1 MSNNYSVRLGIIITA
16 TILLL
21 TAGASVVI
29 GQTATIDAEGSPD
42 IELYTPDNE
51 ITPGTETEFA
61 IQFNNDGEF
70 KNGNERDREYVTTAR
85 SVVTSI
91 DTEDA
96 PIIVKTGEKPIGN
109 VPESNPKSV
118 PFEIEVPDD
127 AATGTYE
134 IEVDFEYTYTS
145 KARSGVPNER
155 NIQTTQSRSRTE
167 DVEIKISNDARFE
180 VTEVDSSLRVGE
192 EGEVTGQLQNVGGED
207 ATNAEI
213 SFAPE
218 SETIVALE
226 SSVAVGDVPA
236 GEAANFSIPVEVTSE
251 AEAVPRRFSLPVSFR
266 DENGIRQSDDDPE
279 FLAEVAAKR
288 DAFGIEP
295 VDATVAAGG
304 SRALDVEVTN
314 QLDEPVTDLEGK
326 LFADDPLDSSNDETF
341 TESLDPGETTTV
353 TVDLSASGG
362 ATPKNYPVSMDFRY
376 TDSDGDSKLSDSY
389 RMAISVTEPED
400 DGGLPIGALLIGLAA
415 VAGVGALLWR
425 RNGGDIGDIRT
436 Q

>member
-1 MSNNYSVRLGIIITA
+1 MKNKLLVVSLVMALFTIPGIA
-16 TILLL
+16 V
-21 TAGASVVI
+21 A
-29 GQTATIDAEGSPD
+29 QTGEIDALGSPE
-42 IELYTPDNE
+42 ISVYLPDNE
-51 ITPGTETEFA
+51 VTPGTETTVSLQLDNEGDF
-61 IQFNNDGEF
+61 ER
-70 KNGNERDREYVTTAR
+70 GNAADRQIVTTAR
-85 SVVTSI
+85 GLSVDLDGSNT
-91 DTEDA
+91 
-96 PIIVKTGEKPIGN
+96 PIRVKTGTNSIGQLSESQPRTAEFNIEIPDSAEPGRYELN
-109 VPESNPKSV
+109 V
-118 PFEIEVPDD
+118 DL
-127 AATGTYE
+127 
-134 IEVDFEYTYTS
+134 EYAYTS
-145 KARSGVPNER
+145 KARSGPNMRAETSE
-155 NIQTTQSRSRTE
+155 NSKSVSRTITVRVT
-167 DVEIKISNDARFE
+167 DDPRFE
-180 VTEVDSSLRVGE
+180 VTEVDSTLRVGE
-192 EGEVTGQLQNVGGED
+192 EGEVTGQLENVGGED
-207 ATNAEI
+207 ATNAEVQ
-213 SFAPE
+213 FAPE
-218 SETIVALE
+218 SETVVALE
-226 SSVAVGDVPA
+226 SSVAVGDIPA

-314 QLDEPVTDLEGK
+314 NLDEPVTDLEGK

>member
-1 MSNNYSVRLGIIITA
+1 VSAAGTA
-16 TILLL
+16 V
-21 TAGASVVI
+21 AQSQNVYADG
-29 GQTATIDAEGSPD
+29 EPD
-42 IELYTPDNE
+42 IKVYVPQDEVTPGSETDFVVQLDNE
-51 ITPGTETEFA
+51 GEL
-61 IQFNNDGEF
+61 NDGKEA
-70 KNGNERDREYVTTAR
+70 NREYVTTAR
-85 SVVTSI
+85 SVIVELDNGNAPVTVNTNRKSI
-91 DTEDA
+91 GTLSEDE
-96 PIIVKTGEKPIGN
+96 PRDVPFQIN
-109 VPESNPKSV
+109 VPDSAEPGAY
-118 PFEIEVPDD
+118 ELEV
-127 AATGTYE
+127 T
-134 IEVDFEYTYTS
+134 VEYDYTS
-145 KARSGVPNER
+145 RVRQITGRVNDQAQESTSVDYEVR
-155 NIQTTQSRSRTE
+155 I
-167 DVEIKISNDARFE
+167 EISDDARFE
-180 VTEVDSSLRVGE
+180 VTEVDSTLRVGE
-192 EGEVTGQLQNVGGED
+192 EGEVTGQLENVGGED
-207 ATNAEI
+207 ATNAEV

-226 SSVAVGDVPA
+226 SNVAVGDIPA
-236 GEAANFSIPVEVTSE
+236 GETANFSIPVEVTSE
-251 AEAVPRRFSLPVSFR
+251 AEAVPRRFDLPVSFR

-279 FLAEVAAKR
+279 FLAEVAGKR

-314 QLDEPVTDLEGK
+314 QLDEPVTDVEGK
-326 LFADDPLDSSNDETF
+326 LFVDDPFDSSSDETF
-341 TESLDPGETTTV
+341 TTSLDPGETTTV
-353 TVDLSASGG
+353 TVDLSASSG